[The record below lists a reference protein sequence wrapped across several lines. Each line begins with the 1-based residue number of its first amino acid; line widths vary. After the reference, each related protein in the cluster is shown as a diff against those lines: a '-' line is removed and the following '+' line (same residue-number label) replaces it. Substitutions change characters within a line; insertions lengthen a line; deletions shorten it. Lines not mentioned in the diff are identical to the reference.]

1 MPDDPYRLQRFI
13 DAQDAGGTYDRALAE
28 LRVGRKRTH
37 WMWFVF
43 PQLAGLGRSPTAQAY
58 AIGSL
63 SEARAYL
70 AHPVL
75 AARLRECAAALLDLP
90 AGASAREVLGD
101 VDALKLRSCMT
112 LFARA
117 APDEWLFR
125 QVLERYYGGVAD
137 EATERLLDD
146 RGLL

>member
-1 MPDDPYRLQRFI
+1 MLDDPYRLQRFL

-28 LRVGRKRTH
+28 LRTGRKRTH

-63 SEARAYL
+63 GEAHAYL
-70 AHPVL
+70 AHPAL
-75 AARLRECAAALLDLP
+75 GPRLRECAAALLHLP

-101 VDALKLRSCMT
+101 LDAMKLRSSMA

-117 APDEWLFR
+117 APDEPLFR
-125 QVLERYYGGVAD
+125 QVVERYYGGVPDA
-137 EATERLLDD
+137 ATARLLDD
-146 RGLL
+146 IGLL